1 MRVSDRQRGC
11 GASSD
16 VDGAAM
22 RLCDWLTTAA
32 YLDRVAAAAAAAA
45 AAGGDAAAAA
55 AAAEHLRGKQGR
67 RHGRVARQVNDR
79 PQPAPPTLLLCSPA
93 SD

>member
-1 MRVSDRQRGC
+1 MRVSDRQRAC
-11 GASSD
+11 SASSD
-16 VDGAAM
+16 VDGTAM

-45 AAGGDAAAAA
+45 GGDAAA

>member
-45 AAGGDAAAAA
+45 GGDAAA

>member
-32 YLDRVAAAAAAAA
+32 YLDRVVAAAAA
-45 AAGGDAAAAA
+45 AAGGDAAA

>member
-32 YLDRVAAAAAAAA
+32 YLDRVAAAAAAAG
-45 AAGGDAAAAA
+45 AGDAAAA

>member
-45 AAGGDAAAAA
+45 AGGDAAA